1 MAQLKRNPFYQ
12 NLPLKSKIKLFTA
25 IFFIFAPISILFV
38 LSFRELP
45 LLWYESLAWMAG
57 SGIIAVSYA
66 YTSIKN
72 RKFIP
77 ATVFLNMLII
87 YILNTYFTSQGSSAG
102 VVVRVNLQWL
112 GFILTIVLGY
122 IFFVSFI
129 RGEGA
134 KSIRLQTEISLAQEL
149 HTHLVPEI
157 SLTSSHIEV
166 YGKSV
171 SSNEVG
177 GDLIDVVEKDGKLAL
192 FIADVS
198 GHGVKAGVLMSM
210 VKSSIRMKLFD
221 SDDLAS
227 LLKDLNQIVCQM
239 KTPEMFVTLACFQ
252 LDGKRWFDF
261 AHHKQSQFSL
271 AGHPPILHY
280 TSRTKTI
287 NQLPNQH
294 LPLGVLSDYSFSVE
308 TLNLSSGDLLVFLTD
323 GLTEVENKT
332 REQFGLER
340 ISRIVRSQADEPLPE
355 IYNSIMSSVQAHG
368 QQQDDQ
374 TLILARIR

>member
-1 MAQLKRNPFYQ
+1 MPQVNRNPFYQ

-66 YTSIKN
+66 YTSIRN
-72 RKFIP
+72 PKFIP
-77 ATVFLNMLII
+77 ATVFLNLLII

-102 VVVRVNLQWL
+102 VGVNLQWL

-157 SLTSSHIEV
+157 SLASSHIEV

-210 VKSSIRMKLFD
+210 VKSSIRMKLLD

-227 LLKDLNQIVCQM
+227 LLRDLNRIVCQM

-252 LDGKRWFDF
+252 LDGQ
-261 AHHKQSQFSL
+261 HKSQFSL

-280 TSRTKTI
+280 SFPSKTI

-294 LPLGVLSDYSFSVE
+294 LPLGVLPDYFFSVE

-323 GLTEVENKT
+323 GLTEVENKSG
-332 REQFGLER
+332 EQFGLER
-340 ISRIVRSQADEPLPE
+340 ISEIIKSQAEQPLPE
-355 IYNSIMSSVQAHG
+355 IYNSIINAVQAFG
-368 QQQDDQ
+368 QQEDDQ

>member
-1 MAQLKRNPFYQ
+1 MPQAKRNPFYQ

-38 LSFRELP
+38 LSFRDLP

-87 YILNTYFTSQGSSAG
+87 YILNTYFTSQGSAAG

-129 RGEGA
+129 RGEGT

-157 SLTSSHIEV
+157 SLANSHIEV

-252 LDGKRWFDF
+252 LDGNNK
-261 AHHKQSQFSL
+261 SQFSL

-280 TSRTKTI
+280 NSRSQTV
-287 NQLPNQH
+287 NELPNQH
-294 LPLGVLSDYSFSVE
+294 LPLGVLPDYSFSVE

-340 ISRIVRSQADEPLPE
+340 ISKIVRNQAQQPLPE
-355 IYNSIMSSVQAHG
+355 IYSSIMNAVQVHG
-368 QQQDDQ
+368 QQEDDQ

>member
-1 MAQLKRNPFYQ
+1 M
-12 NLPLKSKIKLFTA
+12 
-25 IFFIFAPISILFV
+25 
-38 LSFRELP
+38 
-45 LLWYESLAWMAG
+45 WYESLAWMAG

-66 YTSIKN
+66 YTSIRN
-72 RKFIP
+72 PKFIP
-77 ATVFLNMLII
+77 AAVFLNLLII
-87 YILNTYFTSQGSSAG
+87 YILNTFFTSLGGSGTG
-102 VVVRVNLQWL
+102 VVMRVNLQWL

-157 SLTSSHIEV
+157 SLASSQIEV

-177 GDLIDVVEKDGKLAL
+177 GDLIDVIEKDGKFAL

-210 VKSSIRMKLFD
+210 VKSSIRMKLLD
-221 SDDLAS
+221 SDDLGS

-252 LDGKRWFDF
+252 LDGR
-261 AHHKQSQFSL
+261 HKSQFSL

-280 TSRTKTI
+280 SSRTKTV
-287 NQLPNQH
+287 NELPNQH
-294 LPLGVLSDYSFSVE
+294 LPLGVLPDYSFSVE

-323 GLTEVENKT
+323 GLTEVENKS

-340 ISRIVRSQADEPLPE
+340 ISEIVRRRAEQSLPE
-355 IYNSIMSSVQAHG
+355 IYSSIMSAVQAFG